1 MVGYGTQLLKARRP
15 GWEMAYLDYNE
26 LKLLL
31 DELNKIIFKFCDMAE
46 DDYLM
51 YSENS
56 SLLDF
61 SDQHNSLHSSS
72 HVKTYQEELST
83 KAEQFLY
90 LLRKEV
96 EKVSLYSIL
105 RQGELADAIGSL
117 RFNFDEK
124 KEGDI
129 ELGQKLT
136 LRHYSERDAFFEA
149 VTGEDSAEN
158 ILSSAAEATLV
169 HDLSALLPNLGS
181 SSPSHESIRFKDATH
196 LNIESR
202 LMFAGSGVFNPIE
215 HNSSA
220 NSNIATD
227 TGVDESDNCWIPI
240 IEDGSKDSCTETEP
254 DHTDDYTI
262 VAVEVLHLLRYI
274 CINAMVRA

>member
-31 DELNKIIFKFCDMAE
+31 DELDKVIFKFCSMAE
-46 DDYLM
+46 DDLM
-51 YSENS
+51 CSEKS
-56 SLLDF
+56 SLLDY
-61 SDQHNSLHSSS
+61 SHQHNSLHSSS
-72 HVKTYQEELST
+72 HIETYQEELSS

-124 KEGDI
+124 KEGDV
-129 ELGQKLT
+129 ELGRKLT
-136 LRHYSERDAFFEA
+136 LRYYSEKESFFEA
-149 VTGEDSAEN
+149 VTDEDSGEKV
-158 ILSSAAEATLV
+158 LSSAAEATLF

-181 SSPSHESIRFKDATH
+181 SSPSHESIRFKDATN

-215 HNSSA
+215 HNSIT
-220 NSNIATD
+220 NSNLATNPS
-227 TGVDESDNCWIPI
+227 VDESDNCWIPI
-240 IEDGSKDSCTETEP
+240 TEDGSEDSYKVTEP